1 VLEGDHDIT
10 AFYEA
15 TFMLFASLEHAR
27 PIANR
32 TMYTTNHCP
41 VLTGVTCAGAAY
53 LTKPSTAAYFIFPDL
68 SVRHE
73 GWYRIK
79 FHLFEQT
86 KRREDFDADR
96 LISTS
101 AHSVE
106 GSGQGSPPND
116 QEMMVNVT
124 YVYSLPFQVYS
135 AKKFPGLGQSTE
147 LSQIIAEQGCRVRI
161 RKEVRQRKV
170 EGKPAQK
177 DEDRRSLRAFSH
189 DRAGGIDN
197 QGYYGQPG
205 PMGTRRPS
213 MDSQVSQSYGPS
225 RQPSYAQTALPSPN
239 IAGPPSYYAQ
249 QTLYDATGG
258 SAQYVGEPQQMWDQS
273 PAPIPQ
279 RNSNMGPPMP
289 RVSYQP
295 TSPATALPQPR
306 LPSIESITNPTEP
319 AKPEGG
325 LYNIPPA
332 AAQKRGY
339 SRSSEE
345 RSSVLKDGARPQLTP
360 SSHRNK
366 YYAVAHEMQQYGNGY
381 PLATGSDVI
390 EADDGED
397 DEEQSDSDSYDDLLA
412 CKNPTIYRR
421 ANGTRERIPQL
432 PFGQQVR

>member
-1 VLEGDHDIT
+1 MVRLRVFEGDHDIT

-32 TMYTTNHCP
+32 TLYTTNHCP

-53 LTKPSTAAYFIFPDL
+53 LTKPTTAAYFIFPDL

-101 AHSVE
+101 THSAE
-106 GSGQGSPPND
+106 GSEQGSPPND

-161 RKEVRQRKV
+161 RKEVRQRKI
-170 EGKPAQK
+170 EGKAGQK
-177 DEDRRSLRAFSH
+177 EDDQRSLRALSH
-189 DRAGGIDN
+189 DRAGAVEN

-205 PMGTRRPS
+205 PMGTRQPS

-225 RQPSYAQTALPSPN
+225 RQPSYAPTALPSPN
-239 IAGPPSYYAQ
+239 IAGPPGYYAQ

-258 SAQYVGEPQQMWDQS
+258 PSPYVGESQQMWDQTS
-273 PAPIPQ
+273 ASIPP

-289 RVSYQP
+289 RVNYP
-295 TSPATALPQPR
+295 PASPATTLPQPR

-325 LYNIPPA
+325 LYNVAPVG
-332 AAQKRGY
+332 AQKRGY

-345 RSSVLKDGARPQLTP
+345 RTSVLKDGARPQLTP
-360 SSHRNK
+360 STHRNK
-366 YYAVAHEMQQYGNGY
+366 YYSVTRDLPQHGNGY
-381 PLATGSDVI
+381 PLATGSDTI
-390 EADDGED
+390 EADDDED
-397 DEEQSDSDSYDDLLA
+397 DGEESDSDSFDELLA
-412 CKNPTIYRR
+412 FKNPTQYRR
-421 ANGTRERIPQL
+421 AKGGYNIVPRL
-432 PFGQQVR
+432 SY